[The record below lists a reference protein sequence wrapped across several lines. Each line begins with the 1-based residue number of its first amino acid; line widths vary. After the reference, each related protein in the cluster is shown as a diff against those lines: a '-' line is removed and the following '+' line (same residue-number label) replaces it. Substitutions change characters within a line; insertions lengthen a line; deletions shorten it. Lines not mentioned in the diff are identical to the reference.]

1 MDEFDHIDN
10 RSINRVMVQLMVS
23 MVSYGKFM
31 LPHQST
37 FDMAKYLV
45 FTQTIADL
53 ILIQLLGGQD
63 F

>member
-1 MDEFDHIDN
+1 MISYFIQMDEFDHIDN

-37 FDMAKYLV
+37 FDMAKYLRRR
-45 FTQTIADL
+45 FQI
-53 ILIQLLGGQD
+53 
-63 F
+63 